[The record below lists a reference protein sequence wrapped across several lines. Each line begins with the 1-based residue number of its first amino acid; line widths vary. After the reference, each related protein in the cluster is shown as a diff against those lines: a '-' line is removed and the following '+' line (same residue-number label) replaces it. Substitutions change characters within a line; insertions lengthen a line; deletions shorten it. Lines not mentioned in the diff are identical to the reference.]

1 MIKLDDIINFNNAVK
16 EVSSYN
22 LSDYSKKSLGR
33 RIEKILSDYKM
44 TIDSLI
50 KKIKLDSNFLEKII
64 KNITVNTTEL
74 FRDPKIW
81 QSVKYRVLRKL
92 KNKDTINIWHAGCST
107 GQEIYSML
115 IILHEL
121 GIANKAN
128 ILATD
133 INTDVIEIA
142 KKGEYIY
149 KFNIEYIENFKQAI
163 QVNPYNYED
172 KIDVSFTKY
181 FEIDRV
187 KNLMTAKPFL
197 KNKVVFKKYD
207 LVKQDN
213 IFAEKFD
220 IIFCRNVLIYF
231 NAKLQKRVVN
241 MFADV
246 LSKKGF
252 LILGIH
258 ESIFGAEALKYIKH
272 GEFYI
277 RR

>member
-149 KFNIEYIENFKQAI
+149 KGSN
-163 QVNPYNYED
+163 D
-172 KIDVSFTKY
+172 
-181 FEIDRV
+181 
-187 KNLMTAKPFL
+187 
-197 KNKVVFKKYD
+197 
-207 LVKQDN
+207 
-213 IFAEKFD
+213 
-220 IIFCRNVLIYF
+220 
-231 NAKLQKRVVN
+231 
-241 MFADV
+241 
-246 LSKKGF
+246 
-252 LILGIH
+252 
-258 ESIFGAEALKYIKH
+258 
-272 GEFYI
+272 
-277 RR
+277 